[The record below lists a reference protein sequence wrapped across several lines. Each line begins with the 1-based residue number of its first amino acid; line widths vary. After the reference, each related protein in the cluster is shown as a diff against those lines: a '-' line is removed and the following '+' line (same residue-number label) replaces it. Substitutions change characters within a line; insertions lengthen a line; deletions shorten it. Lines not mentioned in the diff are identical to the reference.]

1 MDVREGGRVAQHFDV
16 KGSDQMLFDL
26 FGRELLFA
34 QLGFESWE
42 FVEDDAIFLLLGF
55 GLPDA
60 FDELFEVF
68 GEVGGSTGHYDN
80 KYSE

>member
-34 QLGFESWE
+34 QLGFES
-42 FVEDDAIFLLLGF
+42 
-55 GLPDA
+55 
-60 FDELFEVF
+60 
-68 GEVGGSTGHYDN
+68 
-80 KYSE
+80 